1 MKKVLATIIITLT
14 ILSITANLNIYVQA
28 DTTTPTALTI
38 TGLVNNPTNLTLT
51 QLQALPKTTE
61 YATII
66 CVDAPGTILEQGNWT
81 GIQLDTLLQTAGI
94 KSGAVKVAIAASDGF
109 SSDLTIDEAKQ
120 SNIILAYE
128 KDGQALSSLRL
139 VVPGRWGYKWVN
151 MVTSIEVMNYD
162 YLGFWESKGYS
173 DSAIIGQDPGGGS
186 GAKPPQSTP
195 PTNTQTSTTTPTPNP
210 SAAPTPS
217 QNTTIGTQTTQS
229 PTTQNPI
236 QTNLIT
242 TEAIYGIAIALI
254 VAVAVTALIV
264 HKKVKR

>member
-1 MKKVLATIIITLT
+1 MKKILALIITTLT
-14 ILSITANLNIYVQA
+14 ILSITANLNINAQA

-51 QLQALPKTTE
+51 QLQALPKTIE
-61 YATII
+61 YAAII
-66 CVDAPGTILEQGNWT
+66 CVDAPGTILEQGNWA
-81 GIQLDTLLQTAGI
+81 GIQLDTLLQMAGI
-94 KSGAVKVAIAASDGF
+94 QSGAVKVAIAASDGF

-173 DSAIIGQDPGGGS
+173 DSAIIGQDPGGS
-186 GAKPPQSTP
+186 GAKPPQSTR
-195 PTNTQTSTTTPTPNP
+195 PTYTQAPKATPAPTP
-210 SAAPTPS
+210 SASPTPS
-217 QNTTIGTQTTQS
+217 QNTSTGTQATQS
-229 PTTQNPI
+229 PTTQNPT
-236 QTNLIT
+236 QSSLMP
-242 TEAIYGIAIALI
+242 TEVIYGIAIALI
-254 VAVAVTALIV
+254 AAVAVTALIV